1 MHVSISV
8 KPLFSSFQPVLTW
21 SRNTKQA
28 SKQWPHGGQP
38 AQPPTRHQRIHH
50 GQSHRRFSPAPPC
63 SRARAWLLPNVYKY
77 IYIMIIYTAKRGRKR
92 RLFCPAYS
100 SAEGSCSSMPILA
113 ATSSRS
119 GTWAASRWCGHGC
132 AGEIFCNKTHLPE
145 INFN

>member
-28 SKQWPHGGQP
+28 SNGPMED
-38 AQPPTRHQRIHH
+38 
-50 GQSHRRFSPAPPC
+50 SLLN
-63 SRARAWLLPNVYKY
+63 LLPDIRESTMGKVIGDSALHLLPQEQELGFRKNKY

-100 SAEGSCSSMPILA
+100 SAEGSCSSLPILA